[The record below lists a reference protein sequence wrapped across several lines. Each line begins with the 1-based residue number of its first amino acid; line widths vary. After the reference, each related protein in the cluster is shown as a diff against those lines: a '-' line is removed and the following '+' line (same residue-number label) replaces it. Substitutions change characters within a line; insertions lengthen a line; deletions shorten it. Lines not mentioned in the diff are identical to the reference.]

1 MVPLMTVSLAEYL
14 ESVYRPDCDYI
25 DGEIRERNMGE
36 FDHADWQLGIG
47 AYLRAKQKQLG
58 IYAVTE
64 WRIQVGPNRF
74 RIPDIC
80 VVLGA
85 RPTERYLT
93 SAPFLVIEIL
103 SERDTFESI
112 QDRLEDYL
120 RMGVPH
126 IWIVSP
132 RTRRGWIYSPG
143 TITEAPGGVLKT
155 TDPVIELRLAEIAAE
170 D

>member
-1 MVPLMTVSLAEYL
+1 MTAAVTVPLAEYL

-36 FDHADWQLGIG
+36 FDHADWQGELVVR
-47 AYLRAKQKQLG
+47 LRALG
-58 IYAVTE
+58 RMAGFVAVPE

-132 RTRRGWIYSPG
+132 KTRRGWIYSPG
-143 TITEAPGGVLKT
+143 VITEAPGGVLRT
-155 TDPVIELRLAEIAAE
+155 TNPVIEINVATIGLA
-170 D
+170 